1 MSSFGLMF
9 FGTPHSGPTNDL
21 KVKFGKACV
30 GIAQSMPWK
39 VSNDIMEALKKGSL
53 FSDVLQEHWRHQL
66 EQYQIISF
74 YEGIGNVRSFP
85 GSFGSRIV
93 TAGKV
98 SASGISRSWA

>member
-1 MSSFGLMF
+1 MF

-53 FSDVLQEHWRHQL
+53 FSDVLSEHWRHQL

-74 YEGIGNVRSFP
+74 YEGVGNVSPFP
-85 GSFGSRIV
+85 PFMSDSN
-93 TAGKV
+93 
-98 SASGISRSWA
+98 SANS